1 VSHSGRNAG
10 LSRLEDTARA
20 RREGKK
26 KTWGEG
32 DEERGGHEKIGL
44 CEHETHAARDKA
56 EHKEEHERVEHNG
69 HLIGLAVH
77 KLHVFARGS
86 HKNTGA

>member
-1 VSHSGRNAG
+1 VSHSGRDAG

-26 KTWGEG
+26 KTWGKG
-32 DEERGGHEKIGL
+32 DEERGSHEKIGL
-44 CEHETHAARDKA
+44 GEYETHCASNEA
-56 EHKEEHERVEHNG
+56 EHKEEHECVKHNG